1 MTAKQTPASPC
12 LELVIYR
19 IKNPDDAAKARR
31 AAQDAISQYEGFL
44 SWAAWE
50 SEDDA
55 TVFADVAMWESLEAA
70 KAAGERVRTDPGFA
84 ALMSSIDGI
93 ISMSHYRLDR
103 KVEASAQNY
112 LKAS

>member
-1 MTAKQTPASPC
+1 MTATQSPASPC

-19 IKNPDDAAKARR
+19 IKNPTDAAKARR

-55 TVFADVAMWESLEAA
+55 KVFADVAMWESLEAA
-70 KAAGERVRTDPGFA
+70 KAAGERLRSDPVFGAFIS
-84 ALMSSIDGI
+84 ALDGI

-103 KVEASAQNY
+103 QVEAATAN
-112 LKAS
+112 LRKAG